1 MPHTLTQRGRECF
14 FPLPFTG
21 EGQGEGTASSLWPSQ
36 GWGPGMTLSTGKWCG
51 LRLAGPHPSPPPA
64 GEGKNH
70 PHPCPLPQVGGGVHT
85 GDGQAGSVGCIGLST
100 NLSRPQRGRE
110 SFFPLPFTGEGQ
122 GEGTPSTSPP
132 LFRPLWS
139 SPLPPL
145 GEGRD
150 GGRAW
155 QVVWATPGWPPP

>member
-1 MPHTLTQRGRECF
+1 MDCSPTEFLSCFALTFSASPSGIHPFPLWLPLLPPRAFTPSPSGGRQGWGPCMAGGVGYAWLAPTLALPQRGRERITLTPALSHKWEREYTQAMVRQVVGMHWVAPTLIQRGRECF

-21 EGQGEGTASSLWPSQ
+21 EGQGEGA
-36 GWGPGMTLSTGKWCG
+36 
-51 LRLAGPHPSPPPA
+51 
-64 GEGKNH
+64 
-70 PHPCPLPQVGGGVHT
+70 
-85 GDGQAGSVGCIGLST
+85 
-100 NLSRPQRGRE
+100 
-110 SFFPLPFTGEGQ
+110 
-122 GEGTPSTSPP
+122 PSTSPP

-155 QVVWATPGWPPP
+155 P